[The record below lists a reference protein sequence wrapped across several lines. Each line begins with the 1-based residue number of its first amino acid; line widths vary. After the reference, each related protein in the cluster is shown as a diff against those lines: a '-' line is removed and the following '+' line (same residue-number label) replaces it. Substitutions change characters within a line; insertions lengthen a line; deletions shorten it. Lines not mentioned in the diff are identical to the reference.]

1 MFCAN
6 LIKNGDAPNTADFYL
21 SRYFQQSIFFIPSH
35 IMEAKL
41 VLEFSTRN
49 ELRDWLAGNHDS
61 HRGAWVV
68 CNRSGKSDREGLPY
82 LDIVYE
88 ALCFGWIDSTVKI
101 HENRTLQRI
110 TPRKRGSN
118 WTELNKE
125 RCRYLE
131 SSGLMTDAGRAVLP
145 DNMDDGE
152 PCMDENIFALLQSDK
167 AFAENLARLPDLYK
181 RVRIGNILLKIDKD
195 PNTYRRRLEKFIDC
209 TRRGV
214 MYGEWNDGGRLLQDL
229 QK

>member
-1 MFCAN
+1 
-6 LIKNGDAPNTADFYL
+6 
-21 SRYFQQSIFFIPSH
+21 
-35 IMEAKL
+35 MEAKL
-41 VLEFSTRN
+41 VLEFSSRN
-49 ELRDWLAGNHDS
+49 ELRDWLASNHDS
-61 HRGAWVV
+61 HREAWVV

-88 ALCFGWIDSTVKI
+88 LLCFGWIDSTRKT
-101 HENRTLQRI
+101 HENKKLQRI
-110 TPRKRGSN
+110 TPRKSGSN

-131 SSGLMTDAGRAVLP
+131 RLGLMTDAGRAVLP
-145 DNMDDGE
+145 DNIDDDE
-152 PCMDENIFALLQSDK
+152 PCMDENILALLQGDK
-167 AFAENLARLPDLYK
+167 AFAENFARLPDLYK
-181 RVRIGNILLKIDKD
+181 RVRIGNILLKLGKD

-209 TRRGV
+209 TRCGV

>member
-1 MFCAN
+1 
-6 LIKNGDAPNTADFYL
+6 
-21 SRYFQQSIFFIPSH
+21 
-35 IMEAKL
+35 MEAKL
-41 VLEFSTRN
+41 VLEFSSRN

-61 HRGAWVV
+61 HREAWVV

-88 ALCFGWIDSTVKI
+88 LLCFGWIDSTRKT
-101 HENRTLQRI
+101 HENKKLQRI
-110 TPRKRGSN
+110 TPRKSGSN
-118 WTELNKE
+118 WTGLNKE

-131 SSGLMTDAGRAVLP
+131 RLGLMTDAGRAVLP
-145 DNMDDGE
+145 DNIDDDE
-152 PCMDENIFALLQSDK
+152 PCMDENILALLQSDK
-167 AFAENLARLPDLYK
+167 AFADNFAKLPALYK
-181 RVRIGNILLKIDKD
+181 RVRIGNMHLKHSKD
-195 PNTYRRRLEKFIDC
+195 PKIYRRRLEKFIDC

>member
-1 MFCAN
+1 
-6 LIKNGDAPNTADFYL
+6 
-21 SRYFQQSIFFIPSH
+21 
-35 IMEAKL
+35 MEAKL
-41 VLEFSTRN
+41 VLEFSSRN
-49 ELRDWLAGNHDS
+49 ELRDWLASNHDS
-61 HRGAWVV
+61 HREAWVV

-88 ALCFGWIDSTVKI
+88 LLCFGWIDSTRKT
-101 HENRTLQRI
+101 HENKKLQRI
-110 TPRKRGSN
+110 TPRKSGSN

-131 SSGLMTDAGRAVLP
+131 RLGLMTDAGRAVLP
-145 DNMDDGE
+145 DNIDDDE
-152 PCMDENIFALLQSDK
+152 PCMDENILALLQSDK
-167 AFAENLARLPDLYK
+167 AFADNFAKLPALYK
-181 RVRIGNILLKIDKD
+181 RVRIGNMHLKHSKD
-195 PNTYRRRLEKFIDC
+195 PKIYRRRLEKFIDC

>member
-1 MFCAN
+1 
-6 LIKNGDAPNTADFYL
+6 
-21 SRYFQQSIFFIPSH
+21 
-35 IMEAKL
+35 MEAKL

-49 ELRDWLAGNHDS
+49 ELRDWLAINHDS
-61 HRGAWVV
+61 HQEAWVV

-88 ALCFGWIDSTVKI
+88 VLCFGWIDSTVKT

-110 TPRKRGSN
+110 TPRKSGSN

-125 RCRYLE
+125 RCRHLE
-131 SSGLMTDAGRAVLP
+131 HSGLMTDAGRAVLP
-145 DNMDDGE
+145 DNMDKGE
-152 PCMDENIFALLQSDK
+152 PCMDENILALLQSDK
-167 AFAENLARLPDLYK
+167 AFAENFARLPDLYK
-181 RVRIGNILLKIDKD
+181 RVRIGNILLKLGKD

-214 MYGEWNDGGRLLQDL
+214 MYGEWNDGGRL
-229 QK
+229 

>member
-1 MFCAN
+1 
-6 LIKNGDAPNTADFYL
+6 
-21 SRYFQQSIFFIPSH
+21 
-35 IMEAKL
+35 METKL
-41 VLEFSTRN
+41 VLEFSSRN
-49 ELRDWLAGNHDS
+49 ELRDRLAGNHDS
-61 HRGAWVV
+61 HREAWVV

-88 ALCFGWIDSTVKI
+88 ALCFRWIDSTVKT

-110 TPRKRGSN
+110 TPRKSGSN

-125 RCRYLE
+125 RCRHLGR
-131 SSGLMTDAGRAVLP
+131 SGLMTDAGRAVLP
-145 DNMDDGE
+145 DNMNNGE
-152 PCMDENIFALLQSDK
+152 PCMDENILALLQSDK
-167 AFAENLARLPDLYK
+167 VFAENFAKLPALYK
-181 RVRIGNILLKIDKD
+181 RVRIGNMHLKHCKEPKI
-195 PNTYRRRLEKFIDC
+195 YRRRLEKFIDC

>member
-1 MFCAN
+1 
-6 LIKNGDAPNTADFYL
+6 
-21 SRYFQQSIFFIPSH
+21 
-35 IMEAKL
+35 METKL

-49 ELRDWLAGNHDS
+49 ELRDWLASNHDS
-61 HRGAWVV
+61 HREAWVV

-88 ALCFGWIDSTVKI
+88 VLCFGWIDSTVKT

-110 TPRKRGSN
+110 TPRKSGSN

-125 RCRYLE
+125 RCRHLE
-131 SSGLMTDAGRAVLP
+131 RSGLMTDAGRAVLP
-145 DNMDDGE
+145 DNMDNGE
-152 PCMDENIFALLQSDK
+152 PCMDENILALLQSDK
-167 AFAENLARLPDLYK
+167 AFAENFARLPDLYK
-181 RVRIGNILLKIDKD
+181 RVRIGNILLKLGKD

-214 MYGEWNDGGRLLQDL
+214 MYGEWNDGGRL
-229 QK
+229 QKQ

>member
-1 MFCAN
+1 
-6 LIKNGDAPNTADFYL
+6 
-21 SRYFQQSIFFIPSH
+21 
-35 IMEAKL
+35 MEAKL
-41 VLEFSTRN
+41 VLEFSSRN
-49 ELRDWLAGNHDS
+49 ELRDWLANNHDS
-61 HRGAWVV
+61 HREAWVV

-88 ALCFGWIDSTVKI
+88 ALCFGWIDSTVKT

-110 TPRKRGSN
+110 TPRKSGSN

-125 RCRYLE
+125 RCRHLE
-131 SSGLMTDAGRAVLP
+131 RSGLMTDAGRAVLP
-145 DNMDDGE
+145 DNMDNGKQ
-152 PCMDENIFALLQSDK
+152 CMDENILALLQSDK
-167 AFAENLARLPDLYK
+167 AFAENFARLPDLYK
-181 RVRIGNILLKIDKD
+181 RVRIGNILLKIGKD

>member
-1 MFCAN
+1 
-6 LIKNGDAPNTADFYL
+6 
-21 SRYFQQSIFFIPSH
+21 
-35 IMEAKL
+35 MEAKL
-41 VLEFSTRN
+41 VLEFSSRN
-49 ELRDWLAGNHDS
+49 ELRDWLASNHDS
-61 HRGAWVV
+61 HREAWVV

-88 ALCFGWIDSTVKI
+88 LLCFGWIDSTRKT
-101 HENRTLQRI
+101 HENKKLQRI
-110 TPRKRGSN
+110 TPRKSGSN

-125 RCRYLE
+125 RCRHLE
-131 SSGLMTDAGRAVLP
+131 RLGLMTDAGRAVLP
-145 DNMDDGE
+145 DNMDNGE
-152 PCMDENIFALLQSDK
+152 PCMDENILTLLQGDK
-167 AFAENLARLPDLYK
+167 VFADNFARLPDLYK
-181 RVRIGNILLKIDKD
+181 RVRIGNILLKLDKA

>member
-1 MFCAN
+1 
-6 LIKNGDAPNTADFYL
+6 
-21 SRYFQQSIFFIPSH
+21 
-35 IMEAKL
+35 METKL

-49 ELRDWLAGNHDS
+49 ELRDWLASNHDS
-61 HRGAWVV
+61 HREAWVV

-88 ALCFGWIDSTVKI
+88 LLCFGWIDSTRKT
-101 HENRTLQRI
+101 HENKKLQRI
-110 TPRKRGSN
+110 TPRKSGSD

-131 SSGLMTDAGRAVLP
+131 RLGLMTDAGRAVLP
-145 DNMDDGE
+145 DNVDDDE
-152 PCMDENIFALLQSDK
+152 PCMDENILALLQSDK
-167 AFAENLARLPDLYK
+167 AFADNFAKLPALYK
-181 RVRIGNILLKIDKD
+181 RVRIGNMHLKHSKD
-195 PNTYRRRLEKFIDC
+195 PKIYRRRLEKFIDC

>member
-1 MFCAN
+1 
-6 LIKNGDAPNTADFYL
+6 
-21 SRYFQQSIFFIPSH
+21 
-35 IMEAKL
+35 MEAKL
-41 VLEFSTRN
+41 VLEFSSRN
-49 ELRDWLAGNHDS
+49 ELRDWLASNRDS
-61 HRGAWVV
+61 HREAWVV

-88 ALCFGWIDSTVKI
+88 ALCFGWIDSTVKT
-101 HENRTLQRI
+101 HENKTLQRI
-110 TPRKRGSN
+110 TPRKSGSN

-131 SSGLMTDAGRAVLP
+131 RLGLMTDAGRAVLP
-145 DNMDDGE
+145 NNIDDDE
-152 PCMDENIFALLQSDK
+152 PCMDENILALLQSDK
-167 AFAENLARLPDLYK
+167 AFADNFAKLPALYK
-181 RVRIGNILLKIDKD
+181 RVRIGNMHLKHSKD
-195 PNTYRRRLEKFIDC
+195 PKIYRRRLEKFIDC

>member
-1 MFCAN
+1 
-6 LIKNGDAPNTADFYL
+6 
-21 SRYFQQSIFFIPSH
+21 
-35 IMEAKL
+35 MEAKL
-41 VLEFSTRN
+41 VLEFSSRN
-49 ELRDWLAGNHDS
+49 ELRDWLASNHDS
-61 HRGAWVV
+61 HREAWVV

-88 ALCFGWIDSTVKI
+88 LLCFGWIDSTIKT
-101 HENRTLQRI
+101 HENKKLQRI
-110 TPRKRGSN
+110 TPRKSGSN

-131 SSGLMTDAGRAVLP
+131 RLGLMTDAGRAVLP
-145 DNMDDGE
+145 DNIDDDE
-152 PCMDENIFALLQSDK
+152 PCMDENILALLQSDK
-167 AFAENLARLPDLYK
+167 AFADNFAKLPALYK
-181 RVRIGNILLKIDKD
+181 RVRIGNMHLKHSKD
-195 PNTYRRRLEKFIDC
+195 PKIYRRRLEKFIDC

>member
-1 MFCAN
+1 
-6 LIKNGDAPNTADFYL
+6 
-21 SRYFQQSIFFIPSH
+21 
-35 IMEAKL
+35 MEAKL

-49 ELRDWLAGNHDS
+49 ELRDWLASNHDS
-61 HRGAWVV
+61 HREVWVV

-88 ALCFGWIDSTVKI
+88 ALCFGWIDSTIKT

-110 TPRKRGSN
+110 TPRKSGSN

-125 RCRYLE
+125 RCRHLE
-131 SSGLMTDAGRAVLP
+131 RSGLMTDAGRAVLP
-145 DNMDDGE
+145 GNMDNGE
-152 PCMDENIFALLQSDK
+152 PCMDENILALLQSDK
-167 AFAENLARLPDLYK
+167 AFAENFARLPDLYK
-181 RVRIGNILLKIDKD
+181 RVRIGNIRLKISKD